1 VNRRMARIP
10 VLLALTAVVA
20 ACGRPSGPVQV
31 DLAVIL
37 PLSSGV
43 AEAAGSALRG
53 VQLAVEEVAAEGR
66 IRMDLT
72 VQDDGGSVDRATGL
86 FTQAAPKPRLV
97 GVIGGL
103 TDSVAIALSPLAS
116 RARVPLLSPGATGE
130 IPYAG
135 AYFFRT
141 SLPSALQGEAL
152 AGFAL
157 RTGLRRVSVMY
168 DSNEYGTAV
177 ELAFVRA
184 FRAGGGVIVG
194 ERLFRDGTR
203 DFSRYVRAA
212 QQEKPQAI
220 LFAGYPDEGRVFL
233 AQAAQGGLQSVV
245 LVPDSFAHP
254 KTVRGLEG
262 AAYFVV
268 AASFF
273 PESAVPVVRGFV
285 RAYRAKYGEDPDPFA
300 AQAYDATKIV
310 AFALRRVGLPERGAI
325 DRTKVRDAIAGLR
338 DYPGVTGNL
347 TFDRFGTPTR
357 EVLLLRVRGQELVVL
372 RR

>member
-1 VNRRMARIP
+1 MTRTYVRI
-10 VLLALTAVVA
+10 LLVVTVAVA
-20 ACGRPSGPVQV
+20 ACGRLGSPVQV

-53 VQLAVEEVAAEGR
+53 VQLAVEEVAAEGW

-72 VQDDGGSVDRATGL
+72 VGDDGGSVERATGL
-86 FTQAAPKPRLV
+86 FGQAVTKPRLV

-103 TDSVAIALSPLAS
+103 TDSVAITLSPLAF
-116 RARVPLLSPGATGE
+116 RTRVPLLSPGATGE

-168 DSNEYGTAV
+168 DSNDYGTAV
-177 ELAFVRA
+177 RLAFVRA

-203 DFSRYVRAA
+203 DFSQYVRAA
-212 QQEKPQAI
+212 QEENPQAI
-220 LFAGYPDEGRVFL
+220 LFAGYPDEGRTFL
-233 AQAAQGGLQSVV
+233 AQATQAGLRSVL
-245 LVPDSFAHP
+245 LVPDSFAP
-254 KTVRGLEG
+254 LKTLRGLEW
-262 AAYFVV
+262 AEYLVV

-273 PESAVPVVRGFV
+273 PEIAIPAIRGFV
-285 RAYRAKYGEDPDPFA
+285 RAYRSKYGEDPDPFA
-300 AQAYDATKIV
+300 AQAYDAVKIV
-310 AFALRRVGLPERGAI
+310 AFALRRVGVPEWGAI
-325 DRTKVRDAIAGLR
+325 DRAKVRDAIAGLR
-338 DYPGVTGNL
+338 DYPGVTGIL
-347 TFDRFGTPTR
+347 TFDRFGTPAR
-357 EVLLLRVRGQELVVL
+357 EVFLLRRRGHEYVL
-372 RR
+372 LRW